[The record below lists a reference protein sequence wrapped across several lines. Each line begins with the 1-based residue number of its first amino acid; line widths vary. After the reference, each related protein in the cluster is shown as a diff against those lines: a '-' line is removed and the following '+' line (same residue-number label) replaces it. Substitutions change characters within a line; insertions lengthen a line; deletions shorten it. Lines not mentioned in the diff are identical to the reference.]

1 MKGTRSLF
9 RLVSLALSYMAVAT
23 GCGGSGESGDVMP
36 ELAGKWY
43 DKNYALAFE
52 ITQSGEGYIAA
63 KKLHCTV
70 TLSGNFVYF
79 RYDGYV
85 MGSFYHSID
94 KNGELTMTLGLGD
107 FKDIQSASPF
117 VKSDATPQGGNV
129 PVELIGKWYAVTTPP
144 STPNF
149 EITAAGMTAISG
161 AAAHYSVHVSG
172 NNVSVLEG
180 SVLKGTF
187 TYVIRYGEMTV
198 RNGTALCE
206 GLSVLSPFAKKNN

>member
-1 MKGTRSLF
+1 MKGTRNLF
-9 RLVSLALSYMAVAT
+9 RFVSLAPSYMAIAT
-23 GCGGSGESGDVMP
+23 GCAGAGENGDVMP

-43 DKNYALAFE
+43 DKNYELAFE
-52 ITQSGEGYIAA
+52 ITQAGEGYIAA

-70 TLSGNFVYF
+70 TLSGKFVYF

-85 MGSFYHSID
+85 MGSFYQSIN

-117 VKSDATPQGGNV
+117 VKSDAVPQGV
-129 PVELIGKWYAVTTPP
+129 PVELIGNWYAIANPP

-187 TYVIRYGEMTV
+187 TYLIRYGEMTV
-198 RNGTALCE
+198 TNGTALCE
-206 GLSVLSPFAKKNN
+206 GISVLSPFAKKNS

>member
-1 MKGTRSLF
+1 
-9 RLVSLALSYMAVAT
+9 MAVAA
-23 GCGGSGESGDVMP
+23 GCGGIEASGKVTA

-43 DKNYALAFE
+43 DKNYELAFE
-52 ITQSGEGYIAA
+52 ITQTGEGYIAA

-79 RYDGYV
+79 RYNGYV

-107 FKDIQSASPF
+107 FKDIQSSSPF
-117 VKSDATPQGGNV
+117 IKSDAIPQGVV
-129 PVELIGKWYAVTTPP
+129 PIELIGKWYAITNPP

-149 EITAAGMTAISG
+149 EITAAGMITISG
-161 AAAHYSVHVSG
+161 AASAYSVNVSG
-172 NNVSVLEG
+172 NNVSVLDD

-187 TYVIRYGEMTV
+187 AYLIRYGEMTV
-198 RNGTALCE
+198 TNGTALCE
-206 GLSVLSPFAKKNN
+206 GLSVLSPFVKKNS